1 MQFAGHEIARHA
13 PRHSNAV
20 HRSALFSSCNRDKT
34 VSDTARI
41 RLPVRR
47 VRRRIRFAPCA
58 DRLQSDSCDSICAVK
73 PLCRK
78 ARPTLFR
85 FARPPEIRSMKMP
98 SAIRATVLA
107 FAALTGVA
115 LSSAAHA
122 DERSEEHTSELQSRQ
137 YL

>member
-1 MQFAGHEIARHA
+1 MKRRDFIKLSAGHEIARHA
-13 PRHSNAV
+13 PRPSNAV

-78 ARPTLFR
+78 ACRHF
-85 FARPPEIRSMKMP
+85 S
-98 SAIRATVLA
+98 
-107 FAALTGVA
+107 
-115 LSSAAHA
+115 
-122 DERSEEHTSELQSRQ
+122 DLQDLRR
-137 YL
+137 YDP